1 MAKKILVF
9 SSLFLFLI
17 SSSFSAGDTFIS
29 IIYGYTPLNFSD
41 FNTNA
46 ESLNSLFSYW
56 YDKFSPYGM
65 TEKSG
70 EFGRLSNAHSFESEA
85 RFEIRNR
92 FEIGLVFDY
101 FTAQMTS
108 ESTVTSGD
116 YSTYGNMDANLTILN
131 PNLVLD
137 RYYPLSRALILEI
150 YAGVGYYYA
159 KIPFAQYLHLDTPGS
174 FSWVKTNANLSSH
187 GLGVMTGIALE
198 VRPIRFIG
206 LLLGTRYR
214 LVHMGELSGS
224 GTIKD
229 SNGGEASIN
238 SGILYYYNNREL
250 APEIDPLPMLLYAE
264 EKPVGL
270 DGLREARLNLNGWT
284 FLVGLRFWF

>member
-1 MAKKILVF
+1 
-9 SSLFLFLI
+9 
-17 SSSFSAGDTFIS
+17 
-29 IIYGYTPLNFSD
+29 
-41 FNTNA
+41 
-46 ESLNSLFSYW
+46 
-56 YDKFSPYGM
+56 M

-101 FTAQMTS
+101 FTAQMAS

-187 GLGVMTGIALE
+187 G
-198 VRPIRFIG
+198 
-206 LLLGTRYR
+206 
-214 LVHMGELSGS
+214 S
-224 GTIKD
+224 
-229 SNGGEASIN
+229 EASIN
-238 SGILYYYNNREL
+238 NGILYYYNNHEL
-250 APEIDPLPMLLYAE
+250 APETDPLPMLIYAE